1 MKPWLM
7 LAIAI
12 CAEVIATTSLKYAD
26 GFTKPLPTLAVAVGY
41 GVSFFLLS
49 LILKTIP
56 VSITYAV
63 WSGAGVALVTLLGWL
78 WLGQKLDA
86 GALVGIGLIVAGV
99 VVINVFSKTV
109 SAH

>member
-12 CAEVIATTSLKYAD
+12 CAEVIATTSLKYAE
-26 GFTKPLPTLAVAVGY
+26 GFTKPWPTLAVAVGY

-63 WSGAGVALVTLLGWL
+63 WSGLGVALVTLLGWL

-99 VVINVFSKTV
+99 VVINVISKTV
-109 SAH
+109 AA

>member
-1 MKPWLM
+1 MNAWLY

-12 CAEVIATTSLKYAD
+12 CAEVIATTSLKYAE
-26 GFTKPLPTLAVAVGY
+26 GFTKPLPTLAVALGY
-41 GVSFFLLS
+41 GISFFLLS

-56 VSITYAV
+56 VSITYAI
-63 WSGAGVALVTLLGWL
+63 WAGAGVALVTIVGWL

-99 VVINVFSKTV
+99 IVINVFSNTV
-109 SAH
+109 TTT

>member
-1 MKPWLM
+1 MNAWVY

-12 CAEVIATTSLKYAD
+12 CAEVIATTSLKYAE
-26 GFTKPLPTLAVAVGY
+26 GFTKPLPTLAVALGY
-41 GVSFFLLS
+41 GISFFLLS

-56 VSITYAV
+56 VSITYAI
-63 WSGAGVALVTLLGWL
+63 WAGAGVALVTIVGWL

-99 VVINVFSKTV
+99 IVINVFSKTV
-109 SAH
+109 TTT

>member
-12 CAEVIATTSLKYAD
+12 CAEVIATTSLKYAE
-26 GFTKPLPTLAVAVGY
+26 GFTKPWPTLAVAVGY

-63 WSGAGVALVTLLGWL
+63 WSGLGVALVTLLGWL

-109 SAH
+109 AA

>member
-86 GALVGIGLIVAGV
+86 GALIGIGLIVAGV

>member
-63 WSGAGVALVTLLGWL
+63 WSGAGVAPFEKVICRLL
-78 WLGQKLDA
+78 A
-86 GALVGIGLIVAGV
+86 PV
-99 VVINVFSKTV
+99 
-109 SAH
+109 